1 LSLVNTTAQD
11 GTYTVSA
18 VGPGGV
24 VDLPQLIDVPI
35 GAAAR
40 ISLDVPAGVNDGE
53 VVIRSTVPLV
63 VQRRTYR
70 GHGLVGFGI
79 VGALPVISK

>member
-1 LSLVNTTAQD
+1 
-11 GTYTVSA
+11 
-18 VGPGGV
+18 
-24 VDLPQLIDVPI
+24 VPI

-53 VVIRSTVPLV
+53 VIIRSTVPLV

-79 VGALPVISK
+79 VSALPVISK